1 MGEATATEEQDFQDY
16 LLREL
21 MSEGFIRHSTVQK
34 VGSELQAMTIVKL
47 GPVAFIVTTTKNKMH
62 PENETRMLSLEVD
75 DSENQTRKVLDKVA
89 QVDGL
94 HDAASVDYRSWQDFQ
109 RWLAAGECR
118 VVVPFAV
125 AMVGLIPPVAV
136 RLRRDVGQVILA
148 IKAHALLHRDQ
159 RDRDDAGRV
168 VADVDRDYAAIREL
182 MNPIVAESA
191 GVEVSKAM
199 TATID
204 AVVKA
209 TSCMEEGEGA
219 NAKEIAKLLKL
230 DRSATWRR
238 LSAACDEGYVVN
250 LEQRPR
256 LPGKYRATKQEIDPV
271 DILPITANLMERFN
285 DTHPSDIPPESM
297 HSRNRDEITETS
309 LTVNECKAECIR
321 VHPSA
326 NGLALVNSLNGNG
339 KSAPVARV
347 HRFQRGIEEKHGFP
361 PVCAH
366 CGAPATDDAPVQVC
380 AVDGEEYLLHR
391 ACQDD
396 WLYGRC

>member
-1 MGEATATEEQDFQDY
+1 
-16 LLREL
+16 
-21 MSEGFIRHSTVQK
+21 
-34 VGSELQAMTIVKL
+34 
-47 GPVAFIVTTTKNKMH
+47 MH

-75 DSENQTRKVLDKVA
+75 DSENQTKKVLDKVA

-94 HDAASVDYRSWQDFQ
+94 HDAAPVDYRSWQDFQ

-118 VVVPFAV
+118 VAVPFAV

-168 VADVDRDYAAIREL
+168 VADVDCDYAVIREL
-182 MNPIVAESA
+182 MSPIIAESA

-209 TSCMEEGEGA
+209 TSGLEKDEGA

-256 LPGKYRATKQEIDPV
+256 MPGKYRATEQEIEPV
-271 DILPITANLMERFN
+271 DILPITADLVERLT
-285 DTHPSDIPPESM
+285 DTHPSDTPPESV
-297 HSRNRDEITETS
+297 HSCNRDEITDTS
-309 LTVNECKAECIR
+309 LRDNECENECTPSAECAGPSAR

-339 KSAPVARV
+339 KSAPVARL
-347 HRFQRGIEEKHGFP
+347 HGFQGGIEEEHSFP
-361 PVCAH
+361 PVCVH
-366 CGAPATDDAPVQVC
+366 CGTPATPDAPVHVC
-380 AVDGEEYLLHR
+380 AVDGEEYPLHR
-391 ACQDD
+391 HCRDD
-396 WLYGRC
+396 WLNEQ